1 MDCLFCNSEMDFHML
16 YLMVIEELV
25 INSCNTLYYINV
37 NTNVSYVIYSH
48 FALKS
53 IICNLN
59 STFKKYILHIEW
71 VWVWRWTLKSFAK
84 NFRDYRSYYTSKTT
98 RNKKNKVAQQ
108 RHLQLRSLKVQKGKS
123 ILKIYTFRFCMR
135 RFFA

>member
-1 MDCLFCNSEMDFHML
+1 MDCLFCNSKMDFHML

-25 INSCNTLYYINV
+25 INSYNTLYYINV

-71 VWVWRWTLKSFAK
+71 V
-84 NFRDYRSYYTSKTT
+84 
-98 RNKKNKVAQQ
+98 
-108 RHLQLRSLKVQKGKS
+108 
-123 ILKIYTFRFCMR
+123 
-135 RFFA
+135 